1 MQGNWHVTWMQ
12 TYFLCNVFCAILG
25 NSMTQDSIRSSMKCV
40 KKSLISHLHL
50 HVQDTKVESSTCEF
64 DP

>member
-1 MQGNWHVTWMQ
+1 MQGICHVTWIQ
-12 TYFLCNVFCAILG
+12 TYFLCNVFCTILG
-25 NSMTQDSIRSSMKCV
+25 NSTTRDPIRSSMKCV

-50 HVQDTKVESSTCEF
+50 HVQDAEVEPSTCEF